1 MRRSTTHPTTSAI
14 PALLATLLITALV
27 MLTPTIARSQ
37 ATAAAANSRSWSD
50 PRITTLML
58 VDDLGPT
65 DARAVVIR
73 RPGEL
78 PNNIILVTRS
88 TTPADLATAASALI
102 HSHRSRGAVVDRE
115 IRALIGATPVGT
127 PPGGGRKGGAATP
140 GTKGSAGPSV
150 ALAASDLQRLRR
162 APEFSIAGVGHGP
175 ALVIRMSDGGKAKA
189 KN

>member
-1 MRRSTTHPTTSAI
+1 MRRSTTHPRTALT
-14 PALLATLLITALV
+14 PALLTALVITVLITA
-27 MLTPTIARSQ
+27 MP
-37 ATAAAANSRSWSD
+37 ATASSQSAPAAAQSRSWSD

-58 VDDLGPT
+58 VEDLGPT

-88 TTPADLATAASALI
+88 TTPAELATAASALI
-102 HSHRSRGAVVDRE
+102 HSHRSRGDVVDRE

-127 PPGGGRKGGAATP
+127 PPGGGRKSGTATGGTRR
-140 GTKGSAGPSV
+140 SAGPSV
-150 ALAASDLQRLRR
+150 ALAAQDLERLRR

-175 ALVIRMSDGGKAKA
+175 ALVIRMSGGGKAK
-189 KN
+189 KD